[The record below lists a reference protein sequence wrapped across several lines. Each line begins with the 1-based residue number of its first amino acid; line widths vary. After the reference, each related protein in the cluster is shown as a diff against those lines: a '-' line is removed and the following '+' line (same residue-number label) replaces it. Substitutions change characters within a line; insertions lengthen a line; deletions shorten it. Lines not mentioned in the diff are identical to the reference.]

1 MVSKQSHPVEQAL
14 QQFMKQQIHLEF
26 NGNREV
32 IIEDCS
38 GILEYT
44 ERQVRV
50 SSADCIL
57 RFQGKD
63 LTICAMTQDSIV
75 LNGYIERLEFIF

>member
-1 MVSKQSHPVEQAL
+1 MTENAL
-14 QQFMKQQIHLEF
+14 QQLFKSQFHLEF

-32 IIEDCS
+32 IVEDCS

-44 ERQVRV
+44 KQQIRINT
-50 SSADCIL
+50 ADCIL

-63 LTICAMTQDSIV
+63 LEVCAMTQDSIV
-75 LNGYIERLEFIF
+75 LKGFIHRVEFMF